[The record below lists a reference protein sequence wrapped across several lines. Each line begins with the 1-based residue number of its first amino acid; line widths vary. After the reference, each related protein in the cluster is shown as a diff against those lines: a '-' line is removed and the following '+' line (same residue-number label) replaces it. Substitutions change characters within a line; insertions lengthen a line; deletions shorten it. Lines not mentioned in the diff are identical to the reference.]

1 MLKDEIELDEIYVLK
16 CHKGK
21 HFNHIKGRKRGGS
34 SSYSGLSRDQVCILT
49 GVERFKGN
57 RRYTLSYAHSFNI
70 AKPTSENILNLK
82 EHIEN
87 GSFIWTDGLASYN
100 ELIRETKCNH
110 KTLPTTKKYDKVN
123 HLNNVNYFHSR
134 IQSQYRVYRGVSSKY
149 INRYCSLFSIH
160 KQYTGSDD
168 NEVVVLLMNRL
179 RYISDTFYIRQILN
193 CNIFDVM
200 Y

>member
-70 AKPTSENILNLK
+70 AKPTSENILSLK

-134 IQSQYRVYRGVSSKY
+134 IQSQYRVYRGVSTKY
-149 INRYCSLFSIH
+149 INRYCSLFSTQ

-168 NEVVVLLMNRL
+168 DELVVLLINRL
-179 RYISDTFYIRQILN
+179 RNINDTFCIRQISD
-193 CNIFDVM
+193 CDIFGII